1 MKTEDSQFA
10 FTKAAA
16 NLAKQAEILNRKR
29 GQRHAFATTTDSP
42 SPAVRAEIQATLAAI
57 DISITR
63 ELEIYQAAEISLLQ
77 IRETIDPNAKLAH
90 EMELQAQA
98 LQQAYHRTRGK

>member
-1 MKTEDSQFA
+1 MIEPRPGAPDRFES
-10 FTKAAA
+10 
-16 NLAKQAEILNRKR
+16 LGNRFR
-29 GQRHAFATTTDSP
+29 AGRAIMIDGARHELLQEADRYR
-42 SPAVRAEIQATLAAI
+42 VATLAAI